1 MYFFLNLTILFNQS
15 SRILGLRMLNKK
27 LRLEQSLQICARVE
41 RMSTS
46 ENLEETRVFRLS
58 RMRVYFARS
67 LKPMIRGS
75 TFVEQQMLN
84 EGATC

>member
-1 MYFFLNLTILFNQS
+1 
-15 SRILGLRMLNKK
+15 
-27 LRLEQSLQICARVE
+27 
-41 RMSTS
+41 MSTS